1 MGGSMGESCFH
12 DDKDSSDDCDAEMV
26 NSECDQEESRNGMLS
41 SNCSQELNMIIAGME
56 DNEEGNLG
64 EIKEEES

>member
-1 MGGSMGESCFH
+1 MGGSMGESCFD